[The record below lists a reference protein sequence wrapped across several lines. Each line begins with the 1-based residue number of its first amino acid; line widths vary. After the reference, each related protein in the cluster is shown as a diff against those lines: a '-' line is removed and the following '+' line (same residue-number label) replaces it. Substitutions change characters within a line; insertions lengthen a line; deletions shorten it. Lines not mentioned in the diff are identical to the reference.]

1 LDSQLARTGN
11 VFFILV
17 PVITDMPPASDAPTF
32 GSTADE
38 SRDDGGESD
47 PSPVALTRTDERV
60 IAYLDDVGTDYPA
73 FVASNTGL
81 YVDHVES
88 RLETLADAGLV
99 ERATDEAVFRVTDA
113 GREALRADCA
123 AWSD

>member
-1 LDSQLARTGN
+1 MLVSVNTG
-11 VFFILV
+11 
-17 PVITDMPPASDAPTF
+17 MPPASDAPTF

-38 SRDDGGESD
+38 SHDDGDESD
-47 PSPVALTRTDERV
+47 SPSVALTRTDERV

-88 RLETLADAGLV
+88 RLAALADAGLV
-99 ERATDEAVFRVTDA
+99 ERATGEAVFRATDA

-123 AWSD
+123 IWSD

>member
-1 LDSQLARTGN
+1 
-11 VFFILV
+11 
-17 PVITDMPPASDAPTF
+17 MPPASDAPTF

-47 PSPVALTRTDERV
+47 PSSVVLTRTDERV

-88 RLETLADAGLV
+88 RLDALADAGLV

>member
-1 LDSQLARTGN
+1 
-11 VFFILV
+11 
-17 PVITDMPPASDAPTF
+17 MPPASDAPTF

-47 PSPVALTRTDERV
+47 PSPITLTRTDERV